1 MDRAYNAPPQP
12 WDEKC
17 IKIGSIK
24 MRWWLFLEQCMQ
36 DEAFFLHNQPEAE
49 RPQFS
54 EIIIGVKKNIVV
66 AEAKVVVL

>member
-1 MDRAYNAPPQP
+1 
-12 WDEKC
+12 
-17 IKIGSIK
+17 
-24 MRWWLFLEQCMQ
+24 MRWRLFLEQCML

-54 EIIIGVKKNIVV
+54 EIIMGVHEQVKKNIVV